1 MFLYTKVAVLIDRSE
16 IRDAFDI
23 EFLMKKG
30 IPIPND
36 KKLLKGMLL
45 EIRKFKKTDYT
56 SKLGSILEGEQRKY
70 YIIE

>member
-1 MFLYTKVAVLIDRSE
+1 MMQAKVAVLIDRSE

-23 EFLMKKG
+23 ELLLKKG

-36 KKLLKGMLL
+36 KKLLEGMLL
-45 EIRKFKKTDYT
+45 EIHKFKKTDTT
-56 SKLGSILEGEQRKY
+56 SKLGSILESEQRKY

>member
-23 EFLMKKG
+23 ELLLKKG

-36 KKLLKGMLL
+36 KS
-45 EIRKFKKTDYT
+45 Y
-56 SKLGSILEGEQRKY
+56 
-70 YIIE
+70 